1 MKFSGVYRKHIAVW
15 VPFAIMLFLCIAGVA
30 FGSSG
35 AEHGEAA
42 AAHQGWAATDW
53 QRVLNFGILLAALIY
68 FVRKPAS
75 EALNG
80 RIDGIKKELSSL
92 EARKKEA
99 EEKLADYNKRIAAL
113 DKEAED
119 IIAQYRKQGEAAR
132 ERILRE
138 SEKTAAKLE
147 EQAKR
152 NIEQE
157 FKNAKLQLQEDI
169 LKKAL
174 EKAEALV
181 KEKITTDD
189 QDRLVDEYLDK
200 VVVQ

>member
-1 MKFSGVYRKHIAVW
+1 MRFSGDYRKHISVW
-15 VPFAIMLFLCIAGVA
+15 VPFAIMLFLCIAGLA

-42 AAHQGWAATDW
+42 AHQGWAASDW
-53 QRVLNFGILLAALIY
+53 QRVLNFAILVAVLIY

-80 RIDGIKKELSSL
+80 RIDGIKQELSSL
-92 EARKKEA
+92 ETRKKEA
-99 EEKLADYNKRIAAL
+99 EEKLAEYNRRIASL

-147 EQAKR
+147 EQAKK

-157 FKNAKLQLQEDI
+157 FKNAKAKLQEDI
-169 LKKAL
+169 LRKAL
-174 EKAEALV
+174 EKAETLV